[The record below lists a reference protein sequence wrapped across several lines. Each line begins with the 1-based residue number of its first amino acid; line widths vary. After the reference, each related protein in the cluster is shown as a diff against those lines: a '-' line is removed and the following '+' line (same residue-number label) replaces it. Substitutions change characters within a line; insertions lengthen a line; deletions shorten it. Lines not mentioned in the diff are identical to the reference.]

1 MSDKRQ
7 FFGTDGV
14 RGRVGTATM
23 SPDFVMHLGWAV
35 GKMLADKGYAGEKV
49 LIGKDTR
56 ISSYMFENALVAG
69 LSAAGMDIHLLGVM
83 PTPGIAYFTRTFHAA
98 AGIVVSASHNPYD
111 DNGVKVFA
119 RGGYKLSDEQEEL
132 IEKYLARPMKL
143 VPSAQLGK
151 AYRITGARER
161 YIEFCKNS
169 VPLNLQFE
177 KLKLIVDCANGATYA
192 VAPDVFRELGSR
204 VIAINAEPNGC
215 NINAG
220 CGSTHIE
227 TLQRKVREE
236 QADLGIAFDGD
247 GDRVIMV
254 DKNGQVLDGDV
265 LLYIIAKF
273 RQNRGEDLH
282 NIVGTQMSNYGL
294 ERALEKLGIKLHR
307 TKVGD
312 RYVLE
317 KLNEL
322 GARVGGENSGHII
335 CLDRNSTGD
344 GIITALQVLAAVLD
358 MNKTVQEIT
367 ADLHLTCQILKNVA
381 VTDKKTALENPAV
394 QEAIK
399 QAEEEIAGKGRLLIR
414 PSGTEPIIRVM
425 AEGDEEG
432 FLEQIVDGLIAVIRN
447 NQ

>member
-381 VTDKKTALENPAV
+381 VSDKKTALENSAV
-394 QEAIK
+394 QEAIAA
-399 QAEEEIAGKGRLLIR
+399 AETEIAGKGRLLIR

-425 AEGDEEG
+425 AEGDDEG
-432 FLEQIVDGLIAVIRN
+432 FLEKIVDGLIAVIRN
-447 NQ
+447 N

>member
-1 MSDKRQ
+1 
-7 FFGTDGV
+7 
-14 RGRVGTATM
+14 
-23 SPDFVMHLGWAV
+23 
-35 GKMLADKGYAGEKV
+35 
-49 LIGKDTR
+49 
-56 ISSYMFENALVAG
+56 
-69 LSAAGMDIHLLGVM
+69 
-83 PTPGIAYFTRTFHAA
+83 
-98 AGIVVSASHNPYD
+98 
-111 DNGVKVFA
+111 
-119 RGGYKLSDEQEEL
+119 
-132 IEKYLARPMKL
+132 
-143 VPSAQLGK
+143 
-151 AYRITGARER
+151 
-161 YIEFCKNS
+161 
-169 VPLNLQFE
+169 
-177 KLKLIVDCANGATYA
+177 
-192 VAPDVFRELGSR
+192 
-204 VIAINAEPNGC
+204 
-215 NINAG
+215 
-220 CGSTHIE
+220 
-227 TLQRKVREE
+227 
-236 QADLGIAFDGD
+236 
-247 GDRVIMV
+247 MV